1 MKSALLGLS
10 NQTTRM
16 SNYYITLFSGKA
28 YWQIYRIAYNM
39 SYSFESLSQTQNR
52 VLLGNSGICYN
63 PRFDIKLGILEVLI
77 LSLPEQTVIP
87 KSSPLANNHQGVI
100 PQKTTINET
109 VLFLIG
115 LASNLETSILLWKA
129 ASSVYYSKKNWNSSN

>member
-1 MKSALLGLS
+1 MRKTPARKQIDEKCPFGFEQPNYQNEQLLHYL
-10 NQTTRM
+10 
-16 SNYYITLFSGKA
+16 IF
-28 YWQIYRIAYNM
+28 
-39 SYSFESLSQTQNR
+39 SFESLSQTQNR

-115 LASNLETSILLWKA
+115 LASNLETSILL
-129 ASSVYYSKKNWNSSN
+129 